1 MLLLYLGRAASERSQ
16 VWFLRDQQH
25 ETYSSSTPHPL
36 HMNKHTKK
44 KNLWQ
49 LDELKKGALKVTAQ
63 RNIYLALK

>member
-1 MLLLYLGRAASERSQ
+1 
-16 VWFLRDQQH
+16 
-25 ETYSSSTPHPL
+25 
-36 HMNKHTKK
+36 MNKHTKK